1 VQIRPSASVVNG
13 RRYVKNFDTFFDK
26 LIKHE
31 GGFTDGERYPGN
43 QFGDGYDNKGS
54 TNLGVTVRGW
64 AEWTGNPR

>member
-43 QFGDGYDNKGS
+43 QLAMVMITKAQPI
-54 TNLGVTVRGW
+54 LV
-64 AEWTGNPR
+64 